1 MCWVISHFWLIYL
14 IVKTLKIYEYV
25 ILSWIPKIK
34 ESTFFI
40 IWGFSNGPL
49 MVSIL
54 VYKTPLIFH
63 NPKYVSS
70 IAIHILPVA
79 LAWNLRWNAEKY
91 EKQWPGI
98 FGMPLNQEIVNNTT
112 FMDMFIPCLI
122 LYACWLTMYSSWLV
136 CFGRFQGL
144 KITG

>member
-1 MCWVISHFWLIYL
+1 VTITISLIYKWKVNIRDNSSLIMMEMCWVISHFWLIYL

-91 EKQWPGI
+91 EK
-98 FGMPLNQEIVNNTT
+98 
-112 FMDMFIPCLI
+112 
-122 LYACWLTMYSSWLV
+122 
-136 CFGRFQGL
+136 
-144 KITG
+144 